1 MNLRKMMFWNTTPA
15 AHAMPAAAPAPWSA
29 PIATPDALSNVIQ
42 MPARS
47 PLAEPAGL
55 APAQHPSDAM
65 GEGLSPSTAAPAPSP
80 SASTQPLGLLETPEL
95 KAFFAE
101 NFFGLGRHNG
111 SFYRTQESMAQGKQG
126 LVSRFQN
133 TLASLVEQR
142 QAKVDR
148 FMDMQMQTEGVCATT
163 TAQLSLART
172 RYERDMGVL
181 REQIALAEEA
191 KGWVLEALN
200 RYQLGFGKGVR
211 EAIDFE
217 LLGS

>member
-1 MNLRKMMFWNTTPA
+1 MNLRKMMFWNTPEANHGTPA
-15 AHAMPAAAPAPWSA
+15 AASTPVPFSGAA
-29 PIATPDALSNVIQ
+29 PDALGNVIQ
-42 MPARS
+42 MPVRS
-47 PLAEPAGL
+47 PLDEPAGL
-55 APAQHPSDAM
+55 APAQVLPESLAA
-65 GEGLSPSTAAPAPSP
+65 GPAAAPGAPAP
-80 SASTQPLGLLETPEL
+80 AGQPLGLMETPEL

-111 SFYRTQESMAQGKQG
+111 SFYRSQDALEQGKQG

-133 TLASLVEQR
+133 TLSILVEQR

-148 FMDMQMQTEGVCATT
+148 FIDMQLQTEGVCATV
-163 TAQLSLART
+163 TAQLGLARS
-172 RYERDMGVL
+172 RYERDMNVL
-181 REQIALAEEA
+181 REQIALADSG

-217 LLGS
+217 LLGR